1 MAAAAGLL
9 LLGAGSCIQETLPT
23 DYVIDSQIEAS
34 ESALEGMV
42 NGIYT
47 TMVGYSNS
55 DGGIETISY
64 GGMRVM
70 MEHATTPMMCS
81 GYTGFNTMA
90 AWAYGAVSSIGSNRG
105 IYPSYVYYGWIKTV
119 NDIIGMIPD
128 DTTEEVRRHYLGI
141 AYAFRALYYHELVQ
155 VMEYKTPGR
164 AGDGYT
170 YVKPENNLDN
180 LGVPIVTEK
189 TTAEQAANNPRATV
203 DEVYDLILGDLAKAE
218 SLLSDFNRTD
228 KIEPNLACV
237 YGSLARVYTCLASRT
252 DISVKYKDENAYWQ
266 KAAQYA
272 DQAIST
278 SGCTPLTKEQWTD
291 PSTGFNDRNS
301 QNSWLWA
308 TSISDD
314 NTTASTNGS
323 FVFAMIMGNETNFSA
338 YGWRVGR
345 SINRAMYEKLPDTD
359 WRKLSWLDPTF
370 FYKSKNQVDGEP
382 YLVEKDADGQL
393 INNKWQN
400 EDGSYSNDYDG
411 FGPDKEQYRFA
422 SSASFVRGQI
432 NPAMGFSGTP
442 WNYVT
447 IKFRPHNGVYNIYR
461 TGGATDYPIMRV
473 EEMYFIKSEATLHT
487 SGASAAAAVIEP
499 LIQTRDSQYRW
510 TANASA
516 EDFMKELN
524 FHKQIEFWGE
534 GINYFDAK
542 RLGLGLHRRYLGVNL
557 TAYSYSQ
564 DVDGVYPGWTPP
576 FNQAE
581 LNANPAVFNYNN
593 PYTTPSQFYNDIT
606 NTYLIDN
613 FGHPLAPDAYK

>member
-308 TSISDD
+308 TSISED
-314 NTTASTNGS
+314 NTTASTDGS

-524 FHKQIEFWGE
+524 FHKQNECRGE
-534 GINYFDAK
+534 RLNYFDAK
-542 RLGLGLHRRYLGVNL
+542 RLDLGLHRRYLGVNL
-557 TAYSYSQ
+557 TTYSYSQ

-576 FNQAE
+576 FTQAE

>member
-314 NTTASTNGS
+314 NTTASTDGS

-370 FYKSKNQVDGEP
+370 FYKSKNQ
-382 YLVEKDADGQL
+382 ADGQL